1 MSIWWKINIVL
12 ISVIVLY
19 GLYELFVRIM
29 MRRSAKIISQEE
41 FQAGMRKAQVIDV
54 RERDEFNAKHIL
66 GARSFPYT
74 MLKETHSSLRKD
86 QPIFIY
92 DHNKSISA
100 RAANLLRKKGTRIC
114 IFLKAE
120 CKNGPEK
127 LSRKRMIN

>member
-12 ISVIVLY
+12 ISVIVLF

-66 GARSFPYT
+66 GARSFPFS
-74 MLKETHSSLRKD
+74 MLKVRSKKEQKSNLVSITMPMSL
-86 QPIFIY
+86 
-92 DHNKSISA
+92 
-100 RAANLLRKKGTRIC
+100 L
-114 IFLKAE
+114 
-120 CKNGPEK
+120 
-127 LSRKRMIN
+127 